1 MIDSYVK
8 TKNGRQAIKAYEPH
22 EMKLPVLTFKELQKN
37 HKITKYATK
46 YICLDTETSHTTN
59 TCGWVYQWAAKLGG
73 LYVYGRKPSQIID
86 FMQRVAEHYE
96 LSPDK
101 KIILYIHNASYDL
114 QYLKLFL
121 RQYDP
126 TADFLA
132 IDNHSILQCDVVGFR
147 IICSYKLTNMSL
159 AALADAYAETYTKAV
174 GEIDYNI
181 VRFQDSQLS
190 ASDWFYMFSDV
201 ASQDDGIKGYLKM
214 QGYRYAF
221 RAPITSTGFVRANC
235 RKAAKADK
243 YWRDEFLEMRLDVEQ
258 YNLCRQAFMGGVCIA
273 SFRYA
278 GETIRGK
285 NLRHKDFTSS
295 YPARQLLD
303 YFPTG
308 APSWYGEVESEQ
320 ELESVCDEYCCV
332 FVLTLDNVHIKTG
345 VTAPCIPSSK
355 CIHKENE
362 LKLNGKIVQ
371 ATTLTI
377 VCCELDYKWIKRQY
391 TYDAIAVD
399 KMLIFD
405 RGEMPKWLKD
415 EVFVYF
421 KNKCTLKNADD
432 EQSVMLYGKSKNML
446 NGIYGMTATAI
457 IRDKFEMDDN
467 WKLSKH
473 ELTEDDEESA
483 LNRYYRSY
491 NNFMPYQYA
500 IWTTAHARDA
510 LYTMIECTGD
520 NDGIDD
526 YVNDIYDLTDVYKN
540 FLYCDTDSVFYIETP
555 QNKTRMSEY
564 AQYCRQRAIDGGAY
578 VDDKYLGEPTDEP
591 QLTAFRA
598 IHSKC
603 YAMREWNKKHGKFEL
618 NVVIAGIPKAA
629 TKWVN
634 GKPIKKTNAQELGKI
649 DNLADDFKFSHC
661 GGTRCVYYER
671 PVEIIDINGHATEI
685 ASSAVIE
692 NIDKV
697 ISNTM
702 YTKGADYTPLKIK
715 QETE

>member
-22 EMKLPVLTFKELQKN
+22 EMKLPVLAFKDLQKN
-37 HKITKYATK
+37 HKITKFATK

-73 LYVYGRKPSQIID
+73 LYVYGRKPSEIID

-96 LSPDK
+96 LSHDK
-101 KIILYIHNASYDL
+101 KIIIYIHNASYDL

-132 IDNHSILQCDVVGFR
+132 VDAHSIIQCDVIGFR

-159 AALADAYAETYTKAV
+159 AALSGAYADTYEKAV

-181 VRFQDSQLS
+181 VRFQDSELT
-190 ASDWFYMFSDV
+190 AADWYYMFSDV

-214 QGYRYAF
+214 QGYKYAYK
-221 RAPITSTGFVRANC
+221 APITSTGFVRANC
-235 RKAAKADK
+235 RKAAKNA
-243 YWRDEFLEMRLDVEQ
+243 YGWRDDFLDMRLGLEE
-258 YNLCRQAFMGGVCIA
+258 YNLCRQGFMGGVCIA
-273 SFRYA
+273 SFMYA
-278 GETIRGK
+278 GETIRNDK
-285 NLRHKDFTSS
+285 LRHKDFTSS
-295 YPARQLLD
+295 YPARQMLD

-308 APSWYGEVESEQ
+308 APSWYGEIESEE
-320 ELESVCDEYCCV
+320 ELNDVCDEYCCV
-332 FVLTLDNVHIKTG
+332 FILTLDNVHIKTG

-362 LKLNGKIVQ
+362 LKLNGKIVY
-371 ATTLTI
+371 ADTLTM

-391 TYDAIAVD
+391 TYDALAVD

-405 RGEMPKWLKD
+405 RGQMPEWLKN
-415 EVFVYF
+415 EVFEYF

-432 EQSVMLYGKSKNML
+432 EQSIMLYGKSKNML
-446 NGIYGMTATAI
+446 NGIYGMTATSI
-457 IRDKFEMDDN
+457 IRDEYKMNGDWLLTKQD
-467 WKLSKH
+467 K
-473 ELTEDDEESA
+473 TEDDAEST

-510 LYTMIECTGD
+510 LFTMIECVG
-520 NDGIDD
+520 
-526 YVNDIYDLTDVYKN
+526 YDN

-555 QNKTRMSEY
+555 ENAKNMQNYEL
-564 AQYCRQRAIDGGAY
+564 YCRNRAIKAGAY
-578 VDDKYLGEPTDEP
+578 VDNKYLGVPTDEP
-591 QLTAFRA
+591 PLKAFRA

-603 YAMREWNKKHGKFEL
+603 YAMEEYNKKSGEFEL
-618 NVVIAGIPKAA
+618 NVVIAGIPKVA
-629 TKWVN
+629 TKWIN
-634 GKPIKKTNAQELGKI
+634 GEPIKKTNAEELQTI
-649 DNLADDFKFSHC
+649 DNLADGFTFSHC
-661 GGTRCVYYER
+661 GGTRCVYNER
-671 PVEIIDINGHATEI
+671 PIETVNINGHMTEI

-692 NIDKV
+692 NIDKE

-702 YTKGADYTPLKIK
+702 YTRGADYTPLNIV
-715 QETE
+715 QTYD

>member
-8 TKNGRQAIKAYEPH
+8 TKNGRQAIKAYTPS
-22 EMKLPVLTFKELQKN
+22 EMKLPVLTFKDLQKN

-73 LYVYGRKPSQIID
+73 LYVYGRKPSEIID
-86 FMQRVAEHYE
+86 FMQRVAEHYG
-96 LSPDK
+96 LSTDK

-114 QYLKLFL
+114 EYLKLFL

-126 TADFLA
+126 MADFLA
-132 IDNHSILQCDVVGFR
+132 VDAHSILQCDVLGFR
-147 IICSYKLTNMSL
+147 IICSYKLTNLSL
-159 AALADAYAETYTKAV
+159 AALSKAYADTYTKAV

-181 VRFQDSQLS
+181 VRFQDSELNE
-190 ASDWFYMFSDV
+190 SDWFYMFSDV

-221 RAPITSTGFVRANC
+221 KAPITSTGFVRANC
-235 RKAAKADK
+235 RKAAKNADD
-243 YWRDEFLEMRLDVEQ
+243 WRGDFLDMRLDLEQ
-258 YNLCRQAFMGGVCIA
+258 YNLCRQCFMGGVCIA
-273 SFRYA
+273 SFKYA
-278 GETIRGK
+278 GVTIRGD

-295 YPARQLLD
+295 YPARQMLD

-308 APSWYGEVESEQ
+308 APSWYGEIESED
-320 ELESVCDEYCCV
+320 ELNDVCNEYCCV
-332 FVLTLDNVHIKTG
+332 FVLTLDNVHIKRG

-362 LKLNGKIVQ
+362 LKLNGKIVY
-371 ATTLTI
+371 ADTLTI
-377 VCCELDYKWIKRQY
+377 VVCELDYKWIKRQY
-391 TYDAIAVD
+391 DYDSLAVD
-399 KMLIFD
+399 KLLIFE
-405 RGEMPKWLKD
+405 RGKMPTWLKD
-415 EVFVYF
+415 EVFDYF
-421 KNKCTLKNADD
+421 KNKCTLKGVDD
-432 EQSVMLYGKSKNML
+432 LLYAKSKNML

-457 IRDKFEMDDN
+457 VREQYEMDDDFILIH
-467 WKLSKH
+467 K
-473 ELTEDDEESA
+473 ELNEDDAENA

-510 LYTMIECTGD
+510 LFTMIECVG
-520 NDGIDD
+520 
-526 YVNDIYDLTDVYKN
+526 YDN

-555 QNKTRMSEY
+555 ENKLKMDEY
-564 AQYCRQRAIDGGAY
+564 AEYCRKRAKDGGAY

-591 QLTAFRA
+591 PLNAFRA

-603 YAMREWNKKHGKFEL
+603 YAMQELNKKSGEYEL
-618 NVVIAGIPKAA
+618 NVVIAGIPKKA
-629 TKWVN
+629 TKWIDGEPVL
-634 GKPIKKTNAQELGKI
+634 KTNAQELQSI
-649 DNLADDFKFSHC
+649 DNLEDGFKFEHC
-661 GGTRCVYYER
+661 GGTRCVYNER
-671 PVEIIDINGHATEI
+671 QIETININGHITEL

-697 ISNTM
+697 ISDTM
-702 YTKGADYTPLKIK
+702 YTNGADYTPLKLV
-715 QETE
+715 QETI